1 MARQKQSKQ
10 SINIHSQI
18 QKRRQKKGKRR
29 NHTERE
35 KRVELQS
42 DRQTERQSFNSQ
54 RENVKEKQCSSLFPS
69 SFLALTS
76 FTVFEEEGVSVS
88 QFVILSVCLFVSH
101 FVCLSVSLSVCRN
114 IKFTNLF
121 RNDKMTFYT
130 FDFDFSMAG

>member
-1 MARQKQSKQ
+1 M
-10 SINIHSQI
+10 
-18 QKRRQKKGKRR
+18 
-29 NHTERE
+29 
-35 KRVELQS
+35 
-42 DRQTERQSFNSQ
+42 
-54 RENVKEKQCSSLFPS
+54 KEKQCSSLFPS

-130 FDFDFSMAG
+130 FDFDFSVKMIFFLNLKSLMFSFIVFAAGATLCDHFIPNYY